1 MAQLGQVFNAQ
12 DLPEGMNFE
21 PLPAGWYQAD
31 ISESELKDTNAGTG
45 QYIKLKLT
53 ITGPTHQG
61 RVVFTNL
68 NIRNPS
74 PKAEE
79 IGLGQLRALMA
90 AIGLASVQDTD
101 QLIGGSLEIKLT
113 LKNSEQYGPQN
124 EVKGFK
130 AIGGS
135 ASVMPAANTTTA
147 QANTAPPPA
156 AAASKPPW
164 VK

>member
-12 DLPEGMNFE
+12 DLPEAMGFD

-31 ISESELKDTNAGTG
+31 ISESELKDTAAGNG

-68 NIRNPS
+68 NIRNPN

-79 IGLGQLRALMA
+79 IGLGQLRSLMA

-101 QLIGGSLEIKLT
+101 QLIGGSCEIKLT
-113 LKNSEQYGPQN
+113 IKQSEQYGPQN

-130 AIGGS
+130 AIGGAGS
-135 ASVMPAANTTTA
+135 SMPAPAANA
-147 QANTAPPPA
+147 ESKPA
-156 AAASKPPW
+156 AAAAKPPW
-164 VK
+164 QK

>member
-1 MAQLGQVFNAQ
+1 MAQLAQVFNAQ
-12 DLPEGMNFE
+12 DLPEGMSFE

-31 ISESELKDTNAGTG
+31 ISESELKDTNAGNG

-68 NIRNPS
+68 NIRNAN

-79 IGLGQLRALMA
+79 IGLGQLRSLMS
-90 AIGLASVQDTD
+90 AIGLSSVQDTD
-101 QLIGGSLEIKLT
+101 QLIGGSCEIKLT
-113 LKNSEQYGPQN
+113 IKQSEQYGPEN

-130 AIGGS
+130 AIGGAGS
-135 ASVMPAANTTTA
+135 AMPAPAPAANAA
-147 QANTAPPPA
+147 QQPA
-156 AAASKPPW
+156 AAAKPPW
-164 VK
+164 QK